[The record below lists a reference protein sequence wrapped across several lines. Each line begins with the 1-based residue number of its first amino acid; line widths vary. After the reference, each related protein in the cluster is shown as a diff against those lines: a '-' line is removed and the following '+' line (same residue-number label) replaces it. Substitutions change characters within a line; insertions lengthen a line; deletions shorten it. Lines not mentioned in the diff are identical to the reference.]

1 MPWAKIDDNIFFN
14 PKVFVISP
22 EAKLL
27 YIGGIVYASRFM
39 TDGQITDADL
49 PKLARMTGMQ
59 SNSILVSELVS
70 SELWHETADGYQIND
85 YLEYN
90 PSREHVESVREKR
103 REAGRKGGRPT
114 QKQIGKQI
122 GKQGGDSY
130 IQDTTPVKDDKS
142 ISQNPFANQIA
153 NQIALPQDT
162 EAAAALQAVEDAF
175 GKLRLPQQQLTM
187 DDILA
192 TFDEF
197 RAAGRADWWK
207 AAIDESLKY
216 GGSSWSYMA
225 KVLDT
230 SKGKG
235 QKPGY
240 VNGAGSKSKGKGKQ
254 REHVPNDYES
264 LKARYVPTDL
274 EDIIEH

>member
-1 MPWAKIDDNIFFN
+1 MTWAKIDDNIFFN

-27 YIGGIVYASRFM
+27 YIGGIVYASKFM
-39 TDGQITDADL
+39 TDGRIATDDL
-49 PKLARMTGMQ
+49 PKLSRMTGMLPD
-59 SNSILVSELVS
+59 SNLVSELVGT
-70 SELWHETADGYQIND
+70 ELWHETPDGYEIND

-90 PSREHVESVREKR
+90 PSREHIETVREKR
-103 REAGRKGGRPT
+103 REAGRKGGRPS

-130 IQDTTPVKDDKS
+130 IQDTVPVEVIPKS
-142 ISQNPFANQIA
+142 ISQNPFANQNA

-175 GKLRLPQQQLTM
+175 GQLRLPQQQMTM
-187 DDILA
+187 DDILT

-216 GGSSWSYMA
+216 GGSSWSYMF
-225 KVLDT
+225 KVL
-230 SKGKG
+230 SSAKQKGH
-235 QKPGY
+235 KPGY
-240 VNGAGSKSKGKGKQ
+240 TNGTGSKGKGKGKPEQ
-254 REHVPNDYES
+254 QPNDYDG
-264 LKARYVPTDL
+264 LKARYVPAGY
-274 EDIIEH
+274 EDIIDH